1 MVRFLP
7 TPGLRLLAV
16 FWPAIPLALAQFFA
30 PTPGLRLPGLRVPGL
45 QLPGLRVVARPCRYS
60 QINMIEALPRANTTA
75 PAIAIP

>member
-7 TPGLRLLAV
+7 TPGLWLLAV
-16 FWPAIPLALAQFFA
+16 FWLAAALALAQFFA
-30 PTPGLRLPGLRVPGL
+30 PTPGLRVSGLRLPGLRV
-45 QLPGLRVVARPCRYS
+45 PGLRVVARPCRYS